1 MLFSSTSKASLTDR
15 VKCKLLITDA
25 RLSPERLPTAF
36 PAWLLTCPLKPLRDT
51 RFHVRMRAFT
61 LLAGPCTH
69 PEILSCP
76 LRSRIKC
83 PALEPRPT
91 SSTELP
97 GALPVQGDFLL
108 LWISRRFS
116 IYPVY
121 LAQSHTA
128 CCLVFVFIFTISQ
141 PSVMYILSWRK
152 NFSWIHR
159 EHIHEPPF
167 EKHTVLYC
175 F

>member
-1 MLFSSTSKASLTDR
+1 MKLSKIFSLCSSQEPSRSSLTDR
-15 VKCKLLITDA
+15 VKYKLLTTDA

-36 PAWLLTCPLKPLRDT
+36 PAWLLTCPLKPLCDT
-51 RFHVRMRAFT
+51 RFHVHMRAFT
-61 LLAGPCTH
+61 LLACPFTH

-76 LRSRIKC
+76 LHSRIKY
-83 PALEPRPT
+83 PALEPSPT
-91 SSTELP
+91 SSTKLS

-108 LWISRRFS
+108 LWISRLFS

-141 PSVMYILSWRK
+141 P
-152 NFSWIHR
+152 
-159 EHIHEPPF
+159 
-167 EKHTVLYC
+167 
-175 F
+175 